1 MATYYKYA
9 DREASN
15 YINWTEISKNL
26 SDTLS
31 QEAKR
36 REELK
41 AQLDKSSSE
50 FGDKLD
56 NAPQGEYTPA
66 NTWIIDAATKGQE
79 MRLIQDQLL
88 KSGKWNL
95 QQYLSARRNTE
106 GDFKGMF
113 DLAKEYQDE
122 YKVKLEAFK
131 QQKTSQAT
139 LDLMGAT
146 EGLANLQ
153 STSLYINPTTGVA
166 NLGVKKLNPSTGVYE
181 MTNDFAS
188 VQSLRNRI
196 KMEIPKYDLGELKTD
211 VSTLGETT
219 VARLKDVAGM
229 NRVIAIESE
238 TDPTKRKALI
248 DEATKQDPLLGTYLS
263 WEDNMVQSKMD
274 NKLKVTSILADF
286 LRTKDGKNYKQT
298 LNQQEFDNDKT
309 GLVYLMKDDGSGV
322 LKPTFKPEQE
332 KAVEGFVRD
341 QYRNMITRTQK
352 IDVATEPD
360 VWHPDASYLQWSQ
373 GNADKK
379 KEMTNN
385 LNKAGQLYYGTN
397 EDIESARTY
406 FLGVVPNAKDITRT
420 PDGVVITFDNNTKF
434 PLPFKDENGNLI
446 PQDKW
451 IEGAVALHGIKD
463 TKTAIKE
470 SGYDASK
477 AFNAESE
484 GSSSIQIPVSPQ
496 VIKYQSIINAKT
508 KDGEQEWNKNI
519 YVEDDAPKLAATLTQ
534 KFGGSEFG
542 GLTFKGE
549 VNGLYDDQLS
559 IYGPDNTLL
568 KKIDVNGKEG
578 SQEILDTLNKYIQAT
593 YPSTAKTSGRAKT
606 STSTSKV
613 KASPQ
618 AQGRIKGY

>member
-26 SDTLS
+26 NDTLS
-31 QEAKR
+31 EESKR
-36 REELK
+36 REDLK
-41 AQLDKSSSE
+41 AQLDKSSSD
-50 FGDKLD
+50 FGQKLD
-56 NAPQGEYTPA
+56 NSPQGEYTPA
-66 NTWIIDAATKGQE
+66 NTWIIDASSKGQE

-131 QQKTSQAT
+131 TQKTSQAT
-139 LDLMGAT
+139 LDLMGST
-146 EGLANLQ
+146 QGLANLQ
-153 STSLYINPTTGVA
+153 NTSLYINPTTGVA

-196 KMEIPKYDLGELKTD
+196 KMDIPKYDLAELKTD

-219 VARLKDVAGM
+219 IARLKDVAGM

-238 TDPTKRKALI
+238 TDPTKRQALK
-248 DEATKQDPLLGTYLS
+248 DEAAKKDPLLGTYLS

-274 NKLKVTSILADF
+274 NKFKVTSILTDF
-286 LRTKDGKNYKQT
+286 LRTSDGKNYKQT
-298 LNQQEFDNDKT
+298 LNEAEFKNDKT
-309 GLVYLMKDDGSGV
+309 GLVYLMKDDGSGI
-322 LKPTFKPEQE
+322 LKPTFNPEQE

-360 VWHPDASYLQWSQ
+360 IYRPDASILQI
-373 GNADKK
+373 NKEAADKK
-379 KEMTNN
+379 KESFNN
-385 LNKAGQLYYGTN
+385 LNKAGQLYYGTP
-397 EDIESARTY
+397 EEIESARTY
-406 FLGVVPNAKDITRT
+406 FLGVVKNAKDITRT
-420 PDGVVITFDNNTKF
+420 PDGVVITFNDNTKF

-446 PQDKW
+446 PQDRW
-451 IEGAVALHGIKD
+451 IEGAVALHSIKD

-477 AFNAESE
+477 AFNTESS
-484 GSSSIQIPVSPQ
+484 GSSSIQAPVSPE
-496 VIKYQSIINAKT
+496 VTKFNAITTGKDKDGKLNWDENIIRIDDGAKT
-508 KDGEQEWNKNI
+508 ASN
-519 YVEDDAPKLAATLTQ
+519 LTTIL
-534 KFGGSEFG
+534 GPLNL
-542 GLTFKGE
+542 GLTFSGE
-549 VNGLYDDQLS
+549 GIAYDYVNIFKKDGKLLEKIQV
-559 IYGPDNTLL
+559 DNANGAA
-568 KKIDVNGKEG
+568 KI
-578 SQEILDTLNKYIQAT
+578 QEVIRKYIEDEF
-593 YPSTAKTSGRAKT
+593 PSTPKATKKTKA
-606 STSTSKV
+606 STSTPKV
-613 KASPQ
+613 RASPQ
-618 AQGRIKGY
+618 AQGRIGNY

>member
-26 SDTLS
+26 NDTLS
-31 QEAKR
+31 EESKR
-36 REELK
+36 REDLK
-41 AQLDKSSSE
+41 AQLDKSSSD
-50 FGDKLD
+50 FGQKLD
-56 NAPQGEYTPA
+56 NSPQGEYTPA
-66 NTWIIDAATKGQE
+66 NTWIIDASSKGQE

-122 YKVKLEAFK
+122 YKVKLEAYK
-131 QQKTSQAT
+131 SQKTSQAT
-139 LDLMGAT
+139 LDLMGST
-146 EGLANLQ
+146 QGLANLQ
-153 STSLYINPTTGVA
+153 NTSLYINPTTGVA
-166 NLGVKKLNPSTGVYE
+166 NLGVKKLNPGTGVYE

-196 KMEIPKYDLGELKTD
+196 KMDIPKYDLAELKTD

-219 VARLKDVAGM
+219 IARLKDVAGM

-238 TDPTKRKALI
+238 TDPTKRQALI
-248 DEATKQDPLLGTYLS
+248 DEESKKDPLLGTYLS

-274 NKLKVTSILADF
+274 NKLKVTSILTDF
-286 LRTKDGKNYKQT
+286 LRTSDGKNYKQT
-298 LNQQEFDNDKT
+298 LNEAEFKNDKT
-309 GLVYLMKDDGSGV
+309 GLVYLMKDDGSGI
-322 LKPTFKPEQE
+322 LKPTFNPEQE

-360 VWHPDASYLQWSQ
+360 IYRPDASILQI
-373 GNADKK
+373 NKAAADKK
-379 KEMTNN
+379 KESFNN

-406 FLGVVPNAKDITRT
+406 FLGVVPNAKDITRNA
-420 PDGVVITFDNNTKF
+420 DGVVVTFNDNTKF

-477 AFNAESE
+477 AFNTESE
-484 GSSSIQIPVSPQ
+484 GSSSIQAPVSPE
-496 VIKYQSIINAKT
+496 VTKFNTITTGKD
-508 KDGEQEWNKNI
+508 KDGKLNWNENIIKIDDGKATAANLTTILGPLNLGLTFSGEGIAYDYVNIFKKDGKLLEKIQVDNSNGSAKIQEVIRK
-519 YVEDDAPKLAATLTQ
+519 YVEDEFPSNPKATT
-534 KFGGSEFG
+534 K
-542 GLTFKGE
+542 TK
-549 VNGLYDDQLS
+549 
-559 IYGPDNTLL
+559 
-568 KKIDVNGKEG
+568 
-578 SQEILDTLNKYIQAT
+578 A
-593 YPSTAKTSGRAKT
+593 STPTSR
-606 STSTSKV
+606 V
-613 KASPQ
+613 RASPQ
-618 AQGRIKGY
+618 AQRRIGEY